1 VPSTGSSGGTFRL
14 PGGWSSPGKWSS
26 STSHGGPPTPV
37 NPDFK
42 DLFAALNAE
51 GADYLLVSGYAMA
64 VHDEPRFT
72 KDLDVW
78 VNSSASNPSRV
89 HAALG
94 RFGASLGELTMEDLA
109 TPGIV
114 FQIGV
119 QPNRIDLLTAID
131 GVTFEEAW
139 PHRLES
145 TYGAE
150 PVHVIGRRHLV
161 KEQTIDRAGAG
172 PARRRSAGPLDL
184 AHAEPPRLHRIPRTR
199 VLRAD
204 WRLSH
209 ARGL

>member
-1 VPSTGSSGGTFRL
+1 M
-14 PGGWSSPGKWSS
+14 
-26 STSHGGPPTPV
+26 PV

-42 DLFAALNAE
+42 DPFAALNAE
-51 GADYLLVSGYAMA
+51 GAEYLLVGGYAMA
-64 VHDEPRFT
+64 VHDAPRFT

-78 VNSSASNPSRV
+78 VNSSASNPPRV
-89 HAALG
+89 HAALP

-139 PHRLES
+139 PDRLES

-161 KEQTIDRAGAG
+161 QNKRSTGRAQDQLDADLLDR
-172 PARRRSAGPLDL
+172 
-184 AHAEPPRLHRIPRTR
+184 
-199 VLRAD
+199 
-204 WRLSH
+204 
-209 ARGL
+209 